1 MKCPKCSYV
10 SHDYLDTCGKCSM
23 DLMAFKQEI
32 GLVVLQPG
40 DLDLAMVFS
49 ESGESYDGRGG
60 MSLEDSFFG
69 TQMLVEPESVPEQ
82 SAEEFDIKI
91 DDDVPQAPAEPSAAP
106 GELTKLF
113 YVPEDLASQS
123 SGVKPPNVAAG
134 RGAETADTEAED
146 VSEAEAAAEKTGSP
160 ASSSAGPS
168 MEQNI
173 QSTVHTMEIDMSDL
187 VDLDAGLDELEEP
200 SITMDAPEVDQ
211 EPSGDLEPA
220 PTPEAESLPR
230 PDMAP
235 EFDTVSEAT
244 EEVTLEDEFPEGSA
258 VESPV
263 PGELTREF
271 YVPEELVDQPTV
283 MEPLDAAAGAG
294 EEAEATEEVTL
305 EDEFPEGS
313 AVESPVPGE
322 LTREFY
328 VPEELADQPTV
339 MEPLDA
345 EALDVE
351 AAAEKEGSLPPSASV
366 EAAETDPESPDTDE
380 SAVLRLM
387 DTENEPAEEQA
398 SEAILD
404 LESDDLLET
413 ELVLELEDEEE
424 GTTPPQPEKR
434 TADPQPDGLGRN
446 QLELEDDEK
455 S

>member
-271 YVPEELVDQPTV
+271 YVPEEL
-283 MEPLDAAAGAG
+283 
-294 EEAEATEEVTL
+294 
-305 EDEFPEGS
+305 
-313 AVESPVPGE
+313 
-322 LTREFY
+322 
-328 VPEELADQPTV
+328 ADQPTV